1 MVKEADF
8 IQQAV
13 AEAKLF
19 FSFASATFRYYI
31 ISKTFNRQNIMLNK
45 TLIVF
50 PFLL

>member
-19 FSFASATFRYYI
+19 FSFASATVIYKQKAKYLTGKI
-31 ISKTFNRQNIMLNK
+31 
-45 TLIVF
+45 
-50 PFLL
+50 